1 MNLLSRG
8 RYGEF
13 STFASEFA
21 AGPVRRFA
29 A

>member
-1 MNLLSRG
+1 MNLLHERY
-8 RYGEF
+8 YGEF